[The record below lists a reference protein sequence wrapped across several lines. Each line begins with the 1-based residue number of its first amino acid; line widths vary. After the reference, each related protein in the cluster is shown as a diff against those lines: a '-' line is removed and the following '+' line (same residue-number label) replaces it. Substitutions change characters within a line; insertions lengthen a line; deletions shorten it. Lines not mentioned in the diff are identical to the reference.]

1 MERLREVDPGDLH
14 LPHSRQDGPNASR
27 YHAQVERFGG
37 STEGM
42 PRIEV
47 THGKGGELM
56 INNGVTRAVRVFNL
70 SPGKL
75 VPIEV
80 IDVRPRADFTVLK
93 RVRDVTPPE

>member
-1 MERLREVDPGDLH
+1 
-14 LPHSRQDGPNASR
+14 
-27 YHAQVERFGG
+27 
-37 STEGM
+37 M

-47 THGKGGELM
+47 TEGKGGELM

-70 SPGKL
+70 SPGTL

-80 IDVRPRADFTVLK
+80 IDVRPRADLAVLR